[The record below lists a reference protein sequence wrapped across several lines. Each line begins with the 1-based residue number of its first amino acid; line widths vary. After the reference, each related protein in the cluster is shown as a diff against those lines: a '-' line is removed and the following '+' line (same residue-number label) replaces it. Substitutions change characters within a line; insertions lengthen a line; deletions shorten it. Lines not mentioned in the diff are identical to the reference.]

1 MTRLA
6 AEVADAVML
15 NVIQPWEWVSG
26 PGPGLIAEGL
36 ARAGRRRGDI
46 EIGLMRFCAVHE
58 DRQVAY
64 DQVRRSI
71 AFYFGIP
78 YFRPLLEPFGFG
90 DELDAGEA
98 AVARGDLEAAAAA
111 VSDRLVDSI
120 GIAGTPGDVLAKLAR
135 YRGYADW
142 ITVSCS
148 LNLPGDVAGGQA
160 RRLAALLGEA
170 RAAARPPEAGLL
182 KPGR

>member
-1 MTRLA
+1 M
-6 AEVADAVML
+6 
-15 NVIQPWEWVSG
+15 
-26 PGPGLIAEGL
+26 
-36 ARAGRRRGDI
+36 
-46 EIGLMRFCAVHE
+46 
-58 DRQVAY
+58 AY

-98 AVARGDLEAAAAA
+98 ALARGDREAAAAA

-120 GIAGTPGDVLAKLAR
+120 GVAGTPDEVLAKLAR
-135 YRGYADW
+135 YRQYVDW
-142 ITVSCS
+142 VTVSCS

-160 RRLAALLGEA
+160 RLLAALLGEA
-170 RAAARPPEAGLL
+170 RAAARPP
-182 KPGR
+182 